1 MAESMTV
8 ALISDVFHEADAEAR
23 LRDRLRDAKNR
34 GAELAVLPEIAMNPW
49 SPATKTLREDDA
61 EEPGGPRHLIQ
72 SRAARDIGIGVIG
85 AAIVTDPT
93 SSERHNTTL
102 VFNHAGELV
111 STYEKLHIPEEPGF
125 WETSHYVAGERPPHR
140 IDGFPMPIGAQICSD
155 NNRPEGCHLLGAQ
168 GVEVILNPRAS
179 SRSTYQLWRPIWI
192 ANALTSRCFVLS
204 VNRPR
209 AEQGV
214 ELGGASIAIAPDG
227 DVLLET
233 TETVSVVTLDRER
246 IIKARTDY
254 PGYLEVRADLYAKG
268 WAQIAETV
276 YA

>member
-8 ALISDVFHEADAEAR
+8 ALISDVFYDADAETR
-23 LRDRLRDAKNR
+23 LRDRLQDAKNR
-34 GAELAVLPEIAMNPW
+34 GADMALLPEIAMNPW
-49 SPATKTLREDDA
+49 SPATKSARDEDA
-61 EEPGGPRHLIQ
+61 EAPEGPRHLMQ

-85 AAIVTDPT
+85 AAIVTDPAT
-93 SSERHNTTL
+93 GLRHNTTL
-102 VFNHAGELV
+102 IINSAGDLV

-125 WETSHYVAGERPPHR
+125 WETSHYAAGERPPHR
-140 IDGFPMPIGAQICSD
+140 IDGFSMPIGAQICSD

-214 ELGGASIAIAPDG
+214 ELGGASIAVAPDG
-227 DVLLET
+227 EVLLET
-233 TETVSVVTLDRER
+233 LEPVAVVTLDRER
-246 IIKARTDY
+246 IVRARTDY
-254 PGYLEVRADLYAKG
+254 PGYLEVRADLYAKA
-268 WAQIAETV
+268 WSQIAETA